1 MNLQHYKDLSTSE
14 KVLLVEEIWDSIAED
29 KIALTKQQKKL
40 LNERLTTYKNTT
52 KRTTWETIKKNVR
65 ARKAKCAER

>member
-1 MNLQHYKDLSTSE
+1 MDLQNYRELSTSE

-29 KIALTKQQKKL
+29 KIALTKQQKEIL
-40 LNERLTTYKNTT
+40 DDRLNTYKNTS

-65 ARKAKCAER
+65 AKKAK